1 MVKIIGKRE
10 ISVYEFISINLY
22 FEYIFREIILVKVY
36 LVRILINV
44 IIFIIK
50 FER

>member
-10 ISVYEFISINLY
+10 IDEFISISLY
-22 FEYIFREIILVKVY
+22 IEYIFREIILVKVY

-44 IIFIIK
+44 RIFIIK
-50 FER
+50 CER

>member
-10 ISVYEFISINLY
+10 ILVYEFISISLY

-50 FER
+50 CER

>member
-10 ISVYEFISINLY
+10 IYEFLSISLY
-22 FEYIFREIILVKVY
+22 IEYIFREIILVKVY
-36 LVRILINV
+36 LVRILIDV

-50 FER
+50 CKR